1 MTFERIQAV
10 SVQAELAKKS
20 NARVPQQIP
29 RNDCLVTERFVAEP
43 STWCGE
49 TKRHQTIANH
59 DTELEMMH

>member
-1 MTFERIQAV
+1 MTFWDDVCESSSCS

-29 RNDCLVTERFVAEP
+29 RHDCLVTERFVAEP
-43 STWCGE
+43 ATWCGE

-59 DTELEMMH
+59 DI